1 MELHGKLKSAT
12 LRARAD
18 KLEEKMSAEEKAKV

>member
-1 MELHGKLKSAT
+1 MEFYGKLKSAT

-18 KLEEKMSAEEKAKV
+18 KIEGAMSAEEREKV